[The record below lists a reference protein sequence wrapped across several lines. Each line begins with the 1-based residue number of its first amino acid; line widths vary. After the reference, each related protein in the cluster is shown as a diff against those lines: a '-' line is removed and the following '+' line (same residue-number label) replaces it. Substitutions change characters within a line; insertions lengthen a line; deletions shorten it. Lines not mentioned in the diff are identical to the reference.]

1 MPRARLE
8 GVAGQRETPLAPI
21 QERIEK
27 FQLFFGH
34 ESLGL
39 CALLDWRR

>member
-1 MPRARLE
+1 MPRARLAS
-8 GVAGQRETPLAPI
+8 VAGQRETPLALI

-27 FQLFFGH
+27 FQLFFGR

-39 CALLDWRR
+39 YALLDWRR